1 MIDGVNAVNVIF
13 GNTCAANCLLYLQR
27 YGKGHPR
34 EIARSIDTSV
44 SQVQK
49 QLQKFEH
56 SGVLKS
62 ALVGNTRQ
70 YEWNSQMPLTQF
82 LREFLLRILE
92 SLSQGREG
100 QGVDE
105 RSENLSPCKPKD
117 GASVHVTRQL
127 AKCDRLPPVR

>member
-105 RSENLSPCKPKD
+105 RSDL
-117 GASVHVTRQL
+117 
-127 AKCDRLPPVR
+127 